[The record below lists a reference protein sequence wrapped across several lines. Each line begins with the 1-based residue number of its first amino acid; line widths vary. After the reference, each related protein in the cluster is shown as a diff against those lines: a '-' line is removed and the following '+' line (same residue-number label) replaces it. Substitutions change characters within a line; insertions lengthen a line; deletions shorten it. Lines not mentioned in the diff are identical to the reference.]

1 MKQRYYYL
9 IIIIF
14 FMLGFLHH
22 VSAQNL
28 AQEAYAIFEQSCLI
42 CHGENGSYRES
53 LIIEHNALIDDEKII
68 PGDPEGSVFYQRL
81 IETNIA
87 KRMPLGQPPLDPT
100 AIETIRQW
108 IAAGALDW
116 NTPTR
121 PNTDFITTQ
130 AMLET
135 IETHVQSLAPF
146 DRAFARYFT
155 ASHLYNAGETDEA
168 LKAYQRALSKLVNS
182 LSWGREIIKPKAID
196 PIETIFYIDLRD
208 YQWEVG
214 TNRWT
219 QIERIYPYTD
229 EYNAPAETA
238 LHEKLVS
245 LQDTLN
251 CKVPVIHVD
260 WFIANA
266 ALPPLYHDILE
277 LPLTEQELQEK
288 LEVSVTENIQNAPGK
303 RVWRAGFNNSG
314 VSNHNRVV
322 ERHTS
327 QHGAYWKSYDFA
339 GSVDT
344 QNIFTHPL
352 SFEHDGS
359 EIIFNL
365 PNGLQA
371 YYLANQNGSRLN
383 VAPTDIVSNPAVSDP
398 AVRNGLS
405 CIGCHTEGMKTFE
418 DEVRNVVEQ
427 NANPPYDK
435 ARALS
440 LYVEK
445 TTMDALVTRDTER
458 YRKALEKTGDV
469 FGGIEPI
476 QRFHETF
483 QGSIDA
489 THAAASLGLQ
499 TEILLKEIQQNVGL
513 QNLGL
518 LVLENGTIKRDT
530 WTRQW
535 TAIVNGL
542 DFPQESI
549 KTPVEPLP
557 ERIPGTI
564 VNFPDPNMKASVA
577 RSIYLATWRNTTV
590 VDPRDPQTPITVEM
604 MTTFTSLSV
613 DWNVQD
619 LEGIQFATGL
629 KRLNINNA
637 DNISD
642 ISLLAGLTNL
652 EYLAIKGSDNISDLT
667 PLAKLTNLEF
677 LEISGNN
684 NISNISPLAKLT
696 NLKFLRV
703 SGLYQGYANG
713 YGHIRGNNNISD
725 LTPLTGLTQLET
737 LNLSINN
744 VSNLSPLTSLT
755 ELKSLNLNNN
765 DVSDLSPLAR
775 LTQLENLSLGD
786 YGSSEPYRS
795 TIYSDGSTRG
805 AAPREETYS
814 SYNNISDIS
823 PLTGL
828 TELKSLD
835 LSSNS
840 ISDVSPLEG
849 LPKLERL
856 YLSGNNITDISMLR
870 GLTGLKFLWL
880 HSNNISVI
888 SLPSELTK
896 LEQLYLDDNNIRD
909 LPSFLEF
916 TELDI
921 LSLNGNNIKDLSS
934 LAGLTGLSE
943 LLLIQNEISDVS
955 PLAGLTQL
963 ETLWLYGNNI
973 SDVSPLAKLTEL
985 VILDLRHNNI
995 SDMSPLKAFFV
1006 PRAGGGISTDR
1017 IKSDVVRW
1025 ENNPGYNTSR
1035 HNKIAGSWLWVVVPG
1050 FSDQWGKGWKPM
1062 ASASDGA
1069 VTEAD
1074 IATTGAIEGTSVGES
1089 VWELH
1094 EWNWD
1099 VRQFT
1104 KFGEHLE
1111 ALGMEKA
1118 ATSGNIVYG
1127 CTFLYSPR
1135 DQETTL
1141 FIPRGYFVKVWLNG
1155 DILYSEWG
1163 NPEVV
1168 PVTLK
1173 KGKNVLLFGVSHGS
1187 FFANDNFALPENTE
1201 YTISIPSVTYTLSN
1215 SPINSGDTFTL
1226 DLSARNVIDL
1236 ADWRFDISFD
1246 PSVLEVLEVNE
1257 GDFMKQNGGSTLFQK
1272 GTIDNTAGKIESLS
1286 SAILTDTGVNGTGV
1300 ILSVTFK
1307 AKTEVETR
1315 IALHNFQLLT
1325 FSEEEI
1331 PAGPHEFIFA
1341 ITPKE
1346 APLVG
1351 DVNGDGQV
1359 NVRDLILVSRS
1370 FGKEASSNPQADVN
1384 QDGIIDIR
1392 DLILVA
1398 THIGESTDTNAAPTT
1413 LTMENNE
1420 LTPSVVQTWIDQ
1432 AKREDDGSLAFR
1444 QGIENL
1450 EKLLT
1455 SLIPEK
1461 TALLANYPN
1470 PFNPETWIP
1479 YQLAAPADVTLTI
1492 YAIDGSVVRTL
1503 ALGHQL
1509 PGIYQNRSR
1518 AAHWDGKNAVGE
1530 LVASGL
1536 YFYTLTAND
1545 FTATRKMLIR
1555 K

>member
-1 MKQRYYYL
+1 MKQRYFYL
-9 IIIIF
+9 IIAVF

-42 CHGENGSYRES
+42 CHGENGSYKES

-68 PGDPEGSVFYQRL
+68 PGDPDGSVFYQRL

-87 KRMPLGQPPLDPT
+87 KRMPLGQPPLAPA

-108 IAAGALDW
+108 IAAGAPDW

-135 IETHVQSLAPF
+135 IEIHVQSLAPF

-238 LHEKLVS
+238 LNEKLIS
-245 LQDTLN
+245 LQETLN

-277 LPLTEQELQEK
+277 LPLTERELQEK

-344 QNIFTHPL
+344 QNIFTNPL

-371 YYLANQNGSRLN
+371 YYLANQNGNRLN
-383 VAPTDIVSNPAVSDP
+383 VAPTDIVSNPAVSEP

-445 TTMDALVTRDTER
+445 ATMDALVAQDTER
-458 YRKALEKTGDV
+458 YRQALEKTGDV

-476 QRFHETF
+476 QRFHEVF

-489 THAAASLGLQ
+489 KHAAASLGLG

-530 WTRQW
+530 WTRQY
-535 TAIVNGL
+535 TAIVHAL

-549 KTPVEPLP
+549 TEPVEPIT

-564 VNFPDPNMKASVA
+564 VNFPDHNMHRAIEEALGKSSDA
-577 RSIYLATWRNTTV
+577 
-590 VDPRDPQTPITVEM
+590 QITVDDM
-604 MTTFTSLSV
+604 ATLTSLV
-613 DWNVQD
+613 ATYKQIQN

-629 KRLNINNA
+629 KQLDLRNGNTYNNIL
-637 DNISD
+637 D
-642 ISLLAGLTNL
+642 ISPLAGLTQ
-652 EYLAIKGSDNISDLT
+652 LT
-667 PLAKLTNLEF
+667 
-677 LEISGNN
+677 
-684 NISNISPLAKLT
+684 
-696 NLKFLRV
+696 
-703 SGLYQGYANG
+703 
-713 YGHIRGNNNISD
+713 H
-725 LTPLTGLTQLET
+725 
-737 LNLSINN
+737 LNL
-744 VSNLSPLTSLT
+744 
-755 ELKSLNLNNN
+755 
-765 DVSDLSPLAR
+765 D
-775 LTQLENLSLGD
+775 Q
-786 YGSSEPYRS
+786 
-795 TIYSDGSTRG
+795 
-805 AAPREETYS
+805 
-814 SYNNISDIS
+814 NNISDIS
-823 PLTGL
+823 PLAGL
-828 TELKSLD
+828 TQLQHLYIREDRKDSLATYD
-835 LSSNS
+835 NN
-840 ISDVSPLEG
+840 ISDITPLAG
-849 LPKLERL
+849 LTQLQIL
-856 YLSGNNITDISMLR
+856 WISGNNISDLSP
-870 GLTGLKFLWL
+870 LTGLTQLTSL
-880 HSNNISVI
+880 SLGRNNI
-888 SLPSELTK
+888 T
-896 LEQLYLDDNNIRD
+896 N
-909 LPSFLEF
+909 
-916 TELDI
+916 
-921 LSLNGNNIKDLSS
+921 
-934 LAGLTGLSE
+934 
-943 LLLIQNEISDVS
+943 VS
-955 PLAGLTQL
+955 PLAGLTEL
-963 ETLWLYGNNI
+963 TDLNLDGNNI
-973 SDVSPLAKLTEL
+973 SDFSPLVGLTKLETLRFDIAYENMSTLPDSIAKLQTSLYFSQHYRAGLPPISDLSPLAKFTG
-985 VILDLRHNNI
+985 LRFLYLGGNNI
-995 SDMSPLKAFFV
+995 SDLSPLSGLTELIAL
-1006 PRAGGGISTDR
+1006 GLNDNNISNLSPLTGLTKLEDLLLNNNN
-1017 IKSDVVRW
+1017 ISDITPLTELTKLWTLDLR
-1025 ENNPGYNTSR
+1025 ENNITDITPLKVIREKGRNIHWHKNPGFR
-1035 HNKIAGSWLWVVVPG
+1035 EDGIPIEASWLWVVVPQTG
-1050 FSDQWGKGWKPM
+1050 NWRNRDGL
-1062 ASASDGA
+1062 ALASDNA
-1069 VTEAD
+1069 VTELG
-1074 IATTGAIEGTSVGES
+1074 IATNGTREGSSVGDY
-1089 VWELH
+1089 VWTTHKMPIDGHQRLGP
-1094 EWNWD
+1094 
-1099 VRQFT
+1099 Q
-1104 KFGEHLE
+1104 L
-1111 ALGMEKA
+1111 ASMGMEGSDNLSK
-1118 ATSGNIVYG
+1118 IVYG
-1127 CTFLYSPR
+1127 CTFVDSPLA
-1135 DQETTL
+1135 QETTL
-1141 FIPRGYFVKVWLNG
+1141 FVPDSYALKVWING
-1155 DILYSEWG
+1155 VLLSHTWRISGGPNPTYVDFYS
-1163 NPEVV
+1163 VK
-1168 PVTLK
+1168 LK
-1173 KGKNVLLFGVSHGS
+1173 AGRNVLLFGSIGGNS
-1187 FFANDNFALPENTE
+1187 DLPGFAHDTE
-1201 YTISIPSVTYTLSN
+1201 YTASIPGVNYTLSKT
-1215 SPINSGDTFTL
+1215 PINGGDTFTL

-1246 PSVLEVLEVNE
+1246 PTVLEVLEVNE
-1257 GDFMKQNGGSTLFQK
+1257 RDFMKQNGGSTLFQK
-1272 GTIDNTAGKIESLS
+1272 GTIDNTAGKIEGLS
-1286 SAILTDTGVNGTGV
+1286 SSILTDTGVNGTGV
-1300 ILSVTFK
+1300 LLSVTFK
-1307 AKTEVETR
+1307 AKTEVETQV
-1315 IALHNFQLLT
+1315 ALHNFQLLT
-1325 FSEEEI
+1325 FSEEVI
-1331 PAGPHEFIFA
+1331 PAGPHQFIFA

-1346 APLVG
+1346 ERLVG
-1351 DVNGDGQV
+1351 DVNEDGQV

-1370 FGKEASSNPQADVN
+1370 FGKDASDNPQADVN
-1384 QDGIIDIR
+1384 QDGIINIQ

-1398 THIGESTDTNAAPTT
+1398 THIGESTDTNAAPTI
-1413 LTMENNE
+1413 LTMENIE
-1420 LTPSVVQTWIDQ
+1420 LTPAVVQTWIDQ
-1432 AKREDDGSLAFR
+1432 AKLEDDGSLVFR

-1479 YQLAAPADVTLTI
+1479 YQLAVPADVTLTI

-1518 AAHWDGKNAVGE
+1518 AAHWDGKNALGE
-1530 LVASGL
+1530 PVASGL
-1536 YFYTLTAND
+1536 YFYTLTADD
-1545 FTATRKMLIR
+1545 FTATRKLLIR

>member
-1 MKQRYYYL
+1 MKNNK
-9 IIIIF
+9 IFIVISIIIF
-14 FMLGFLHH
+14 TLIFIHQNAE
-22 VSAQNL
+22 AQRNI

-68 PGDPEGSVFYQRL
+68 PGDPDGSVFYQRL

-87 KRMPLGQPPLDPT
+87 KRMPLGQPPLST
-100 AIETIRQW
+100 EAIETIHQW
-108 IAAGALDW
+108 IAEGAPDW
-116 NTPTR
+116 NTPTK

-135 IETHVQSLAPF
+135 IEIHVQSLAPF
-146 DRAFARYFT
+146 DHAFARYFT

-182 LSWGREIIKPKAID
+182 LSWGREIVKPKAID

-229 EYNAPAETA
+229 EYNAPSETA

-344 QNIFTHPL
+344 QNIFTNPL

-371 YYLANQNGSRLN
+371 YYLANQNGNRLN

-427 NANPPYDK
+427 NTNPQYNK

-445 TTMDALVTRDTER
+445 ATMDALVARDTER
-458 YRKALEKTGDV
+458 YRQALEKTGDV
-469 FGGIEPI
+469 FSGIEPI
-476 QRFHETF
+476 QRFHEVF

-489 THAAASLGLQ
+489 THAAASLGLR

-530 WTRQW
+530 WTRQY
-535 TAIVNGL
+535 TNIVQAL

-549 KTPVEPLP
+549 TPPVEPIP
-557 ERIPGTI
+557 EIIPGTI
-564 VNFPDPNMKASVA
+564 VNFPDPNLHKAIEQALGKASD
-577 RSIYLATWRNTTV
+577 T
-590 VDPRDPQTPITVEM
+590 QITVDD
-604 MTTFTSLSV
+604 MTTLTRLV
-613 DWNVQD
+613 ATYKQIQN
-619 LEGIQFATGL
+619 LEGIQ
-629 KRLNINNA
+629 
-637 DNISD
+637 
-642 ISLLAGLTNL
+642 LA
-652 EYLAIKGSDNISDLT
+652 
-667 PLAKLTNLEF
+667 
-677 LEISGNN
+677 
-684 NISNISPLAKLT
+684 
-696 NLKFLRV
+696 
-703 SGLYQGYANG
+703 
-713 YGHIRGNNNISD
+713 
-725 LTPLTGLTQLET
+725 TGLTQL
-737 LNLSINN
+737 NI
-744 VSNLSPLTSLT
+744 
-755 ELKSLNLNNN
+755 
-765 DVSDLSPLAR
+765 
-775 LTQLENLSLGD
+775 G
-786 YGSSEPYRS
+786 G
-795 TIYSDGSTRG
+795 
-805 AAPREETYS
+805 
-814 SYNNISDIS
+814 NNISDIS
-823 PLTGL
+823 PLAGL
-828 TELKSLD
+828 TQLQVLD
-835 LSSNS
+835 LSGNVNRRNDPTYNK
-840 ISDVSPLEG
+840 ISDISPLAG
-849 LPKLERL
+849 LTQLHSVNLDGNNISDISPLAGL
-856 YLSGNNITDISMLR
+856 TQLHSVNLDGNNISDISPLAGLTQLQILWISGNNIT
-870 GLTGLKFLWL
+870 
-880 HSNNISVI
+880 
-888 SLPSELTK
+888 
-896 LEQLYLDDNNIRD
+896 
-909 LPSFLEF
+909 
-916 TELDI
+916 
-921 LSLNGNNIKDLSS
+921 DLSS
-934 LAGLTGLSE
+934 LAGLTQLTRLSLNRNNITDVSSLAGLSE
-943 LLLIQNEISDVS
+943 LTDLNLD
-955 PLAGLTQL
+955 
-963 ETLWLYGNNI
+963 GNNI
-973 SDVSPLAKLTEL
+973 SDFSPLVGLTKLETLRFDIAYENLSTLPDSIAKLQTSLYFSQHYRAGLPPISDLSPLAKFTG
-985 VILDLRHNNI
+985 LRLLYLGGNNI
-995 SDMSPLKAFFV
+995 SDLSPLSGLTELIAL
-1006 PRAGGGISTDR
+1006 GLNDNNISNLSPLTGLTKLEDLLLNNNN
-1017 IKSDVVRW
+1017 ISDITPLTELTKLWTLDLR
-1025 ENNPGYNTSR
+1025 ENNITDITPLKVIREKGRNIHWHKNPGFR
-1035 HNKIAGSWLWVVVPG
+1035 EDGIPIEASWLWVVVPQTG
-1050 FSDQWGKGWKPM
+1050 NWRNRDGL
-1062 ASASDGA
+1062 ALASDNA
-1069 VTEAD
+1069 VTELG
-1074 IATTGAIEGTSVGES
+1074 IATNGTREGSSVGDY
-1089 VWELH
+1089 VWTTHKMPIDGHQRLGP
-1094 EWNWD
+1094 
-1099 VRQFT
+1099 Q
-1104 KFGEHLE
+1104 L
-1111 ALGMEKA
+1111 ASMGMEGSDSLSK
-1118 ATSGNIVYG
+1118 IVYG
-1127 CTFLYSPR
+1127 CTFVDSPLA
-1135 DQETTL
+1135 QETTL
-1141 FIPRGYFVKVWLNG
+1141 FVPDSYALKVWING
-1155 DILYSEWG
+1155 VLLSHTWRISGGPNPTYVDFYS
-1163 NPEVV
+1163 VK
-1168 PVTLK
+1168 LK
-1173 KGKNVLLFGVSHGS
+1173 AGRNVLLFGSIGGNS
-1187 FFANDNFALPENTE
+1187 DLPGFAHDTE
-1201 YTISIPSVTYTLSN
+1201 YTASIPGVNYTLSKT
-1215 SPINSGDTFTL
+1215 PINGGDTFTL
-1226 DLSARNVIDL
+1226 DLSARNVMDL
-1236 ADWRFDISFD
+1236 ADWRFDISFN

-1272 GTIDNTAGKIESLS
+1272 GTIDNTAGKIEGLS
-1286 SAILTDTGVNGTGV
+1286 SSILADTGVNGTGV
-1300 ILSVTFK
+1300 LLSVTFK

-1325 FSEEEI
+1325 FSEEVI

-1341 ITPKE
+1341 ITPE
-1346 APLVG
+1346 EVPLVG

-1398 THIGESTDTNAAPTT
+1398 THIGESTDTNAAPTI
-1413 LTMENNE
+1413 LTMENKE
-1420 LTPSVVQTWIDQ
+1420 LTPAVVQTWIDQ
-1432 AKREDDGSLAFR
+1432 AKLEDDGSLAFR

-1450 EKLLT
+1450 EKLLA

-1518 AAHWDGKNAVGE
+1518 AAHWDGKNALGE
-1530 LVASGL
+1530 PMASGL